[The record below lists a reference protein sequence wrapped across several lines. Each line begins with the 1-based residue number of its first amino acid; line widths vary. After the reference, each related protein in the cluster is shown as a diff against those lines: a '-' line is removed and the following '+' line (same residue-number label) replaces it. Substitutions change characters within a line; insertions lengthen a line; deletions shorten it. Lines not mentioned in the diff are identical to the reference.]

1 MTDHISQKHRSW
13 NMSRIS
19 SKNSTPERIVR
30 SVLHR
35 MGYRFRLHD
44 KKLSGKPDLVFKKHN
59 LVIFV
64 HGCFWH
70 RHQGCK
76 RCTTPKS
83 NQGYWL
89 DKFKKNTSRDR
100 KNQKK
105 LIEQDWR
112 VEVIWECETK
122 DWSKLFTRLY
132 EIFPES
138 FQMEKSLEKY
148 EDEEIHE
155 FIRTMEEKSR
165 ME

>member
-1 MTDHISQKHRSW
+1 
-13 NMSRIS
+13 
-19 SKNSTPERIVR
+19 
-30 SVLHR
+30 
-35 MGYRFRLHD
+35 
-44 KKLSGKPDLVFKKHN
+44 
-59 LVIFV
+59 
-64 HGCFWH
+64 
-70 RHQGCK
+70 
-76 RCTTPKS
+76 
-83 NQGYWL
+83 L

-100 KNQKK
+100 KNKKK

-138 FQMEKSLEKY
+138 FQMEKSLEKH